1 MIALIILP
9 VFVFLVESKDFL
21 ETAVD
26 EMQQGA
32 TWHYV
37 GRQPLD
43 PTAKSVAGRICETQT
58 NVCSDPYIL
67 WKLKK

>member
-1 MIALIILP
+1 MIALLVLP

>member
-1 MIALIILP
+1 MIALLILP

-43 PTAKSVAGRICETQT
+43 PTAKSVAGRICEPQT

>member
-1 MIALIILP
+1 MLSLILLP

>member
-1 MIALIILP
+1 MLSLILLP

-26 EMQQGA
+26 EMQKGA

-37 GRQPLD
+37 GKRDPD
-43 PTAKSVAGRICETQT
+43 PTAKAITGRICDPGTDI
-58 NVCSDPYIL
+58 CGKPYIL
-67 WKLKK
+67 FKLK